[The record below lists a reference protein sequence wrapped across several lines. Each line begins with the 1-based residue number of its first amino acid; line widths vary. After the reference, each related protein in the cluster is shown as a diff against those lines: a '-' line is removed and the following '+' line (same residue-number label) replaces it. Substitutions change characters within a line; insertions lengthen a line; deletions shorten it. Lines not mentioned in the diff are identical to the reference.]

1 MIRGAKK
8 ALKALGGLTYTMN
21 LDVVTQSERV
31 ESRGKAILREFVQL
45 TKPGIIRSNLIA
57 TFGGF
62 WLASQWQYQ
71 WMLLIYTLIGTTLV
85 MASSCVLNNYWDRDL
100 DIKMERTKNRA
111 LPAGRLKP
119 SIVLTYGIVLGIA
132 GLAVLYFLVHPIT
145 LIFGIIGM
153 FVYVVVYT
161 MWLKRTSTWSTSV
174 GAISGAMPP
183 VIGYCA
189 VTESVDMGAFLL
201 FALLFLWQPPHFWA
215 LGIRRIKDYR
225 AAGYPLLPVVKG
237 IKRTK
242 VQMIPYVALLLPV
255 VVLFY
260 VYDYVGIVFLIS
272 AFLLSAYWL
281 IYCIAGF
288 YMKNEEKWA
297 RTNFLISVN
306 YLMIVFIV
314 MILDTTRALG

>member
-1 MIRGAKK
+1 
-8 ALKALGGLTYTMN
+8 MN
-21 LDVVTQSERV
+21 VDMATAADRV
-31 ESRGKAILREFVQL
+31 ESREQSILREFIQL
-45 TKPGIIRSNLIA
+45 TKPGIIRSNLLA

-62 WLASQWQYQ
+62 WLASQWQYD
-71 WMLLIYTLIGTTLV
+71 WPLLIYTLIATTLV

-100 DIKMERTKNRA
+100 DKKMERTKNRA

-119 SIVLTYGIVLGIA
+119 STVLAYGIILGIL
-132 GLAVLYFLVHPIT
+132 GLAILYFLIHPIT
-145 LIFGIIGM
+145 LVFGLIGM

-189 VTESVDMGAFLL
+189 VTQTVDMGAVLL

-242 VQMIPYVALLLPV
+242 FQMIPYVALLLPV
-255 VVLFY
+255 MILFY
-260 VYDYVGIVFLIS
+260 TYDYVGMVFLIS
-272 AFLLSAYWL
+272 MFLLSAAWL
-281 IYCIAGF
+281 VYCIAGL
-288 YMKNEEKWA
+288 YMKEEEKWA
-297 RTNFLISVN
+297 RKCFLFSVY
-306 YLMIVFIV
+306 YLMLVFIV
-314 MILDTTRALG
+314 MILDTTKALV